1 MQDVAR
7 LPFALDIGA
16 AQALAEKRPADALR
30 LLSAAAQRRA
40 QIGGGT
46 PNFVV
51 DTDDVIAKAR
61 VALLEQG
68 APDEA
73 DKAWAEGEKLD
84 DEALAALIG

>member
-16 AQALAEKRPADALR
+16 AQALAERPADALR